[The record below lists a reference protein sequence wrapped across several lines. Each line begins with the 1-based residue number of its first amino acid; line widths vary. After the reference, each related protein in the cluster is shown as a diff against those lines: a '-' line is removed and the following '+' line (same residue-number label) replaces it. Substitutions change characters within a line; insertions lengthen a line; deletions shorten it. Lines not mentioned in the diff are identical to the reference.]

1 MHTSQL
7 TLDHSEKTSQL
18 REELPGCWY
27 NYEPSVIT
35 LDVQEFDHWL
45 GRLDTAMNPPIAQ
58 LDAVL

>member
-1 MHTSQL
+1 MRYSQS
-7 TLDHSEKTSQL
+7 TLNHAEQDRLL

-45 GRLDTAMNPPIAQ
+45 ARLDIAMNPPIAQ
-58 LDAVL
+58 PAPVL